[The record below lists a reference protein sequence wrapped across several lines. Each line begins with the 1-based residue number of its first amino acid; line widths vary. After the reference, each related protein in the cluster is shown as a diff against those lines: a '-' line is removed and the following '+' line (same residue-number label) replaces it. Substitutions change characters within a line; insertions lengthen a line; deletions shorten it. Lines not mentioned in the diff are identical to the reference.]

1 MPGKHLVGLMLG
13 PVLFGAIL
21 AVPLPQLSPRA
32 HALAAVFVWTAT
44 YWVTDAP
51 RPGHRTVVF
60 SPRGHPWE
68 CTRPEGPG
76 VFKAVARSGAQLI
89 HPDREGFDLTCRRD
103 APRRHVRRNSN
114 TRCRT

>member
-44 YWVTDAP
+44 YWVTEALPVPVPALLSSVLAVILGIAP
-51 RPGHRTVVF
+51 AQKVLASSKQSRY
-60 SPRGHPWE
+60 RGP
-68 CTRPEGPG
+68 
-76 VFKAVARSGAQLI
+76 S
-89 HPDREGFDLTCRRD
+89 
-103 APRRHVRRNSN
+103 
-114 TRCRT
+114 